1 MNCQTKQFYTCSKLA
16 IEAPEQGLK
25 MCSKLKIKT
34 VERWRRSALKYTE
47 IHSTGSQ
54 KTYFCSKST
63 METLK

>member
-47 IHSTGSQ
+47 IQSTGS
-54 KTYFCSKST
+54 
-63 METLK
+63 